1 LYSGIKRRM
10 NMLAG
15 RFFLIAGLCLA
26 LIFST
31 GCTDNTKLNEVEKRQ
46 KDILAKLSVIEENQE
61 KILKFFQPKKPIDVD
76 RVQDI
81 PIGSSPVK
89 GNRKAL
95 VTIVEFSDF
104 QCPYCSRLQPTL
116 REVLKAYPK
125 EVKLVFK
132 DFPLSFHKQAKNAA
146 KAARA
151 AGEQGKYWEMHDL
164 IFENYNKLT
173 EEMFSDFAVQLGLD
187 MKTFTADYTG
197 TKYDSLIQDDMAL
210 GQKVGVRGTPTLF
223 LNGKR
228 MASRSFNDFKGE
240 IDNVLKK

>member
-1 LYSGIKRRM
+1 
-10 NMLAG
+10 MLAG
-15 RFFLIAGLCLA
+15 RFVVIAASCLA
-26 LIFST
+26 LMFGT
-31 GCTDNTKLNEVEKRQ
+31 GCADSTKLQDVEKRQ

-61 KILKFFQPKKPIDVD
+61 KILKFFEPKQPIAGD

-89 GNRKAL
+89 GQGDAP

-116 REVLKAYPK
+116 REVLRAYPK

-132 DFPLSFHKQAKNAA
+132 DFPLSFHKQARNAA

-164 IFENYNKLT
+164 IFDNYNKLT
-173 EEMFSDFAVQLGLD
+173 EEMFSGFAAQLGLD
-187 MKTFTADYTG
+187 MKTFTADYSG
-197 TKYDSLIQDDMAL
+197 TKYDRLIQEDIAL

-228 MASRSFNDFKGE
+228 MSGRSFSDFKGE
-240 IDNVLKK
+240 IDNVLKNRPS